1 MTVLFLLMW
10 MFLYSMHFLREV
22 LLLTICFLF
31 SQKSKICFNLRYAP
45 LYKDEGG
52 VVLKLSVFYL
62 VLILIFISVLS
73 FDAGSE
79 TSQPQEILEGSE
91 DYEDYGCF
99 K

>member
-1 MTVLFLLMW
+1 
-10 MFLYSMHFLREV
+10 
-22 LLLTICFLF
+22 
-31 SQKSKICFNLRYAP
+31 
-45 LYKDEGG
+45 
-52 VVLKLSVFYL
+52 LKLSVFYL